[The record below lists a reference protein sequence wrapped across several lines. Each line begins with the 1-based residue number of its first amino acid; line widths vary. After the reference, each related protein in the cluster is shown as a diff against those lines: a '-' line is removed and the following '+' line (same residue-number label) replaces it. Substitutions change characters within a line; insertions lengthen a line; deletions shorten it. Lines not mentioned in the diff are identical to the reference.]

1 MMRMP
6 SRPRFRLPHRLQAF
20 AGRCEGASA
29 VEFALIAPFALL
41 LYFGWFEGTQAFQMV
56 QKVDSTAETIGN
68 LVARTKT
75 MNDVA
80 INNIFDISG
89 AMMTPFPSDKLKM
102 MITAV
107 AVDADG
113 KGVIDWSKASAGTAL
128 TPDQP
133 YPVSQELVFGAKTY
147 LIVADVT
154 YDYDPLFNFGGWFD
168 DLKVEK
174 SYTFRPRLSKEIIW
188 ED

>member
-1 MMRMP
+1 MR
-6 SRPRFRLPHRLQAF
+6 RGFRFRLPRRLHDFVRQ
-20 AGRCEGASA
+20 REGVGA

-68 LVARTKT
+68 LVARTRT

-80 INNIFDISG
+80 ITNIFDIST
-89 AMMTPFPSDKLKM
+89 AIMTPFPSDKLKM
-102 MITAV
+102 TITTV

-113 KGVIDWSKASAGTAL
+113 KGVVDWSKSNTGAGL

-133 YPVSQELVFGAKTY
+133 HPVPEELFFDTKTY
-147 LIVADVT
+147 LIIADVA
-154 YDYDPLFNFGGWFD
+154 YDYDPLFGFAGWFD
-168 DLKVEK
+168 GITVKK
-174 SYTFRPRLSKEIIW
+174 SYTFRPRLSKEIVW
-188 ED
+188 EN